1 VRSFGFLQRTN
12 PDQERDEGGVKCWYE
27 DEEEEAQAHATRAGP
42 SRVQEGDRRE
52 GQEGDGY
59 RRRFGQGDFG
69 RNGSRI
75 NANGDGDGYGYGN
88 GNGRNPDLEVLQA
101 RVGGCFRPAEGVRSQ
116 LIYRGTTT
124 IP

>member
-27 DEEEEAQAHATRAGP
+27 DEEEDNRAGP
-42 SRVQEGDRRE
+42 SRVQEGDRRME

-59 RRRFGQGDFG
+59 RRRSIQGDFG

-75 NANGDGDGYGYGN
+75 NANGDGDGYGN
-88 GNGRNPDLEVLQA
+88 SNGRNPDLEVLQA
-101 RVGGCFRPAEGVRSQ
+101 RVGEFSSHAEGSNNS
-116 LIYRGTTT
+116 
-124 IP
+124 